1 MVRRTDE
8 RGGGETTVAVPV
20 VEERAVVRKRKRIT
34 GAVQARTVVREREEV
49 LDVPVEREDLVVERV
64 ELDRWLDAPQEVR
77 QEGDTTVIPVHE
89 EVLVVEKR
97 LKLVGEV
104 RVTRRRSTDRERH
117 RVALRREEVEVE
129 RAVADDD
136 ASA

>member
-1 MVRRTDE
+1 VAGRRDE
-8 RGGGETTVAVPV
+8 QAMTVPV

-34 GAVQARTVVREREEV
+34 GAVLAQTVVHDREEV
-49 LDVPVEREDLVVERV
+49 LDVPVEHEELVVERV
-64 ELDRWLDAPQEVR
+64 TLDRLLDAPASVR

-104 RVTRRRSTDRERH
+104 RVTRRRTTRQESH
-117 RVALRREEVEVE
+117 RVVLRREEVDVK
-129 RAVADDD
+129 RDAIADDP